1 LQSLVVRALE
11 RELAATLEGEGES
24 GETPVR

>member
-11 RELAATLEGEGES
+11 RELAATLGVEGES
-24 GETPVR
+24 GEMPVR

>member
-1 LQSLVVRALE
+1 MQSLVVRALE
-11 RELAATLEGEGES
+11 RELAATLEGKGES